1 MENQIKT
8 TTLNFLSKLEINNNR
23 DWFNENKNLYVE
35 AQQNFIT
42 VVDDIIHG
50 ISAFDDSVEKL
61 EAKSCVFRIYKD
73 TRFSKDKTPYKTNM
87 GASLAEKGTKTLSHA
102 GYYIHLQPGESFLA
116 GGVYMTETVNLK
128 LIRQKISD
136 ESEEFLNILNRK
148 NFKKNLEL
156 RGDRLVKVPQGF
168 DKEDPMA
175 DYLKYKQF
183 TVFHQLTDEE
193 VLDKKF
199 VEKAVKI
206 FKEIY
211 PFNQFLNE
219 ALS

>member
-1 MENQIKT
+1 MENHIKT
-8 TTLNFLSKLEINNNR
+8 STLNFLSKLEINNNR
-23 DWFNENKNLYVE
+23 DWFNENKNLYVD

-42 VVDDIIHG
+42 VVDDIIQG
-50 ISAFDDSVEKL
+50 ISSFDISVEKL

-73 TRFSKDKTPYKTNM
+73 TRFSKDKTPYKTNL

-102 GYYIHLQPGESFLA
+102 GYYIHLQPGQSFLV
-116 GGVYMTETVNLK
+116 GGVYMTETANLK
-128 LIRQKISD
+128 LIRQKISS
-136 ESEEFLNILNRK
+136 ESEEFLNILNNKSFK
-148 NFKKNLEL
+148 NNLEL
-156 RGDRLVKVPQGF
+156 RGDRLVKIPQGF

-183 TVFHQLTDEE
+183 TVFHQLTDED

-199 VEKAVKI
+199 AEKAVNI

>member
-35 AQQNFIT
+35 AQKNFIT
-42 VVDDIIHG
+42 VVDDIIQG
-50 ISAFDDSVEKL
+50 ISNFDSSVQKL
-61 EAKSCVFRIYKD
+61 EAKNCVFRIYKD

-102 GYYIHLQPGESFLA
+102 GYYIHLQPGQSFLA
-116 GGVYMTETVNLK
+116 GGVYMTETANLK

-136 ESEEFLNILNRK
+136 ESEEFLNILNNK

-183 TVFHQLTDEE
+183 TVFHQLTDDD

>member
-42 VVDDIIHG
+42 VVDDIIQG
-50 ISAFDDSVEKL
+50 ISNFDSSVQKL

-102 GYYIHLQPGESFLA
+102 GYYIHLQPGQSFLA
-116 GGVYMTETVNLK
+116 GGVYMTETANLK
-128 LIRQKISD
+128 LLRQKISG
-136 ESEEFLNILNRK
+136 ESEEFLNILNNK
-148 NFKKNLEL
+148 SFKKNLEL
-156 RGDRLVKVPQGF
+156 RGDRLVKAPQGF

-193 VLDKKF
+193 VLDKNF
-199 VEKAVKI
+199 VGKAVKI

-219 ALS
+219 ALA